1 MSTGA
6 PQKAPASAD
15 RPADRAGAEAAGG
28 RRAAGRASS
37 ARTPGPIERL
47 HPAAEA
53 VRAWFFSNSW
63 TAAAAWCAL
72 VLVLVAVLVWFFVF
86 SPFGAPAKPVY
97 AEF

>member
-6 PQKAPASAD
+6 AQK
-15 RPADRAGAEAAGG
+15 
-28 RRAAGRASS
+28 AAGRASS

-47 HPAAEA
+47 HPVADA

-72 VLVLVAVLVWFFVF
+72 VLVLVAILVWFFVF